1 MRQRLGTFTGTAIEL
16 AFRGI
21 PRVLGR
27 RISAGDGWVYGPIG
41 PAERIGLSF
50 YAALADEDQWVM
62 AGNDPD
68 AGLLPNFEALRGPG
82 FDPNQVDPR
91 IRDFY
96 EHTARYRLAV
106 DAHWSPLFRPLAS
119 LLVATVSRRIA
130 QLNFPLNSRETAA
143 GMTSG
148 VVTLLD
154 ARSGQ
159 VAFTGWLRTQP
170 ATGNIVY
177 VGLYGVARPPGEV
190 GPCVR
195 VIFPLPRG
203 SSTVL
208 LRPTARPDGSFRLS
222 SHGRRFGDAG
232 YYRIHEA
239 AAAPRRARYVLA
251 LKETFDLWV
260 DPAGLVHTDHQV
272 RFFRV
277 PILRL
282 HYRLIRNP

>member
-1 MRQRLGTFTGTAIEL
+1 MPRWHMRTN
-16 AFRGI
+16 
-21 PRVLGR
+21 
-27 RISAGDGWVYGPIG
+27 
-41 PAERIGLSF
+41 
-50 YAALADEDQWVM
+50 WVM
-62 AGNDPD
+62 AGNDSD
-68 AGLLPNFEALRGPG
+68 AGLLPDFEALRGPG

-106 DAHWSPLFRPLAS
+106 DAHWSPVFRPLAS

-190 GPCVR
+190 GPWVR
-195 VIFPLPRG
+195 VIFPLREAAAWCCC
-203 SSTVL
+203 VRRL
-208 LRPTARPDGSFRLS
+208 VPTAR
-222 SHGRRFGDAG
+222 
-232 YYRIHEA
+232 
-239 AAAPRRARYVLA
+239 
-251 LKETFDLWV
+251 FD
-260 DPAGLVHTDHQV
+260 
-272 RFFRV
+272 
-277 PILRL
+277 
-282 HYRLIRNP
+282 